1 MAGGEGEGRWEGG
14 GRRVKA
20 VMGESVLGDSDV
32 NDRGFGAVFRR
43 NCGIV
48 ADRVDCGFLN
58 VGV

>member
-1 MAGGEGEGRWEGG
+1 
-14 GRRVKA
+14 
-20 VMGESVLGDSDV
+20 MGESVLGDSGV